1 MSDDEVLCGKYNCT
15 EDMASLDDLKENKCV
30 SIKDYFCY
38 SCETV
43 EDLKNKNNKRFYKN
57 PIEYLFGPDHVVTK
71 DKLDQFWNDLKNNCA
86 IDLAIFEDDEKIR
99 FISPDLDESLK
110 NYNNIKSQL
119 DPKILPYLKSII
131 DIILLSKDITINIL
145 KLEDEIQQKN
155 YIHLLKFKMMDI
167 LEEGGWK
174 AILVHEPL
182 ELPPVLASILKE
194 INNNKENIF
203 IKFLSEEQQACAEAS
218 FEKLYNMLLK

>member
-1 MSDDEVLCGKYNCT
+1 MYRRLVTFDNLE
-15 EDMASLDDLKENKCV
+15 ENKCI

-38 SCETV
+38 LCETV
-43 EDLKNKNNKRFYKN
+43 EYLKNKNNKRFYKN
-57 PIEYLFGPDHVVTK
+57 PIEYLFEPDHIVTK
-71 DKLDQFWNDLKNNCA
+71 DKLDQFWNDLQNNCGNNYV
-86 IDLAIFEDDEKIR
+86 AIFEDDEKIT

-119 DPKILPYLKSII
+119 DPKFLPYLKSII

-145 KLEDEIQQKN
+145 KLDDEIQQKN
-155 YIHLLKFKMMDI
+155 YIYTLKFKMMDI

-182 ELPPVLASILKE
+182 KLPPVLASILKE
-194 INNNKENIF
+194 INNNKKNIF
-203 IKFLSEEQQACAEAS
+203 IQFLSEEPQACAEAS
-218 FEKLYNMLLK
+218 FEKLYTMLLK